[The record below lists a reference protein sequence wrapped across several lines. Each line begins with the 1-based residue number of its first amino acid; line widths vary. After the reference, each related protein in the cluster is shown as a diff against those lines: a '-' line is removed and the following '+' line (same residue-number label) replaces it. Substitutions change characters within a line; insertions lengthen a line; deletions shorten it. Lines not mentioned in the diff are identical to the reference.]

1 MDVQS
6 DGMDPEYPG
15 WVRIVVEDTG
25 VGIAPENLPHV
36 FAPFFTTKRSTHGI
50 GLGLSITKNIV
61 EEHGGTIR
69 VESLFGHGTRFLIDL
84 PALG

>member
-1 MDVQS
+1 VA
-6 DGMDPEYPG
+6 
-15 WVRIVVEDTG
+15 VEDNG
-25 VGIAPENLPHV
+25 SGIAPENLPHV

-61 EEHGGTIR
+61 EDHDGTIR
-69 VESLFGHGTRFLIDL
+69 VESQFGRGTRFLIDL